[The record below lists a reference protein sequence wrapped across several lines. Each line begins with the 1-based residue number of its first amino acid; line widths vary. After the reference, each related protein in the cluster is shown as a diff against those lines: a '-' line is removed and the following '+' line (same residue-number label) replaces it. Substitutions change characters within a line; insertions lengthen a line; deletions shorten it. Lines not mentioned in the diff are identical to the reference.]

1 MNDEVIY
8 HHTPEITHFG
18 KFDKLSEEQLKEI
31 DGLAQLMQDPDKNF
45 EQLQNIWNTKKE
57 FRLVKGGLI

>member
-8 HHTPEITHFG
+8 LHTPEITHFH
-18 KFDKLSEEQLKEI
+18 KFQNLTEEQLFEI
-31 DGLAQLMQDPDKNF
+31 DDLARLMQNPDENF
-45 EQLQNIWNTKKE
+45 DQLKNIWQTKKD